1 MACFRGKENR
11 AGRTSPKIFTKPVS
25 MYINITTTETGN
37 NKGSSGGLVQY
48 LEKEN
53 RNSWNRK
60 SHYSLNT
67 GLTASEAISSHMRS
81 VKRSTTTS
89 VSSQK
94 TTTNFSWSISRSEE
108 HTSELQ
114 SLMRTSYAIFCL

>member
-53 RNSWNRK
+53 RQQLEQKKPLQPEYWFNSQRSNIKPHEVRRK
-60 SHYSLNT
+60 
-67 GLTASEAISSHMRS
+67 I
-81 VKRSTTTS
+81 
-89 VSSQK
+89 
-94 TTTNFSWSISRSEE
+94 RSEE
-108 HTSELQ
+108 RRVGKECVSKCR
-114 SLMRTSYAIFCL
+114 SRWSPIK